1 MKILCIIITA
11 IMDLCLKVVYKMQNK
26 TLFFCIFIELSAIL
40 FFTDLQFTAFFL
52 CFILVGILKLVSG
65 RLREKSDVSEYLIS
79 NFAYS
84 AGLPLIFSYL
94 HCFIIQKEM
103 QSTLNY
109 LVICSL
115 AALIA
120 DTASSEVGQ
129 WFKCKTYS
137 IFSLKKTVQ
146 GMDGGVSLNGFI
158 GSVICIIIYL
168 TIFTIFYNLNFQNF
182 ALIFFASE
190 ISNLAD
196 SILGATVQKKGYLN
210 NEQVNFVAILLSN
223 VLFLLL
229 Y

>member
-1 MKILCIIITA
+1 M
-11 IMDLCLKVVYKMQNK
+11 
-26 TLFFCIFIELSAIL
+26 
-40 FFTDLQFTAFFL
+40 
-52 CFILVGILKLVSG
+52 
-65 RLREKSDVSEYLIS
+65 
-79 NFAYS
+79 
-84 AGLPLIFSYL
+84 PLIFSYL

-103 QSTLNY
+103 QSTLSY

-129 WFKCKTYS
+129 WFQCKTYS
-137 IFSLKKTVQ
+137 ILSLKKTIQ
-146 GMDGGVSLNGFI
+146 GMDGGVSLNGFV
-158 GSVICIIIYL
+158 GSVICVITYL
-168 TIFTIFYNLNFQNF
+168 TVFTIFYNLNFHNF
-182 ALIFFASE
+182 VLIFFASE

-210 NEQVNFVAILLSN
+210 NEQVNFVAILLSD